1 MKFKREII
9 AIMLI
14 ICMLFTI
21 SAISAAD
28 SGNDT
33 IGVANDTVEATTQDY
48 SLESNDN
55 VEILKD
61 SNDNTLH
68 DLQLNIDHASDGS
81 TVVLDRDYEYDMM
94 NDEETKSYG
103 VIIDK
108 NITIDGQ
115 NHKIDGKGESAIFY
129 VYPNLHVTF
138 KDIVFINSV
147 SSYYG
152 GGAISS
158 SNKVIGNVIN
168 CTFIKN
174 TNTPTNTGGGAI
186 SIQYGWNIINST
198 FINNTDSSNYGG
210 GAIYAISGVFN
221 IENSEFINS
230 SGRWGGAI
238 FLYGATTQIINST
251 FEKNSGSSG
260 GAVYTWSSRM
270 TIISKSTFVN
280 NTASDKGGAIYAR
293 SASTTQIFNSTFE
306 NNDALYGGVIY
317 STQSKEYIVNST
329 FKNNKGIY
337 HGGVIYGTSGSIIKS
352 TNSKFINNSADYYG
366 GTIYVSQ
373 SNITS
378 IHSQFINTSSNY
390 WGGVIYA
397 SESNITSIDSQ
408 FINNSAKDK
417 GGAIYAV
424 ESTNITSIDSKFIN
438 NSDSSGGGAIYTSKG
453 NIKINNSTFVNNKDS
468 SSNNGCGGAAIHST
482 NCTLDIVNSKFINNS
497 AGYCGG
503 AIYAYESNLTSA
515 DSMFI
520 NNSAKLGGAIAS
532 HLGRIQINNSTFK
545 NNNASNNGGAIWG
558 YNSINNDLG
567 SIANSTFINN
577 FALNDGGA
585 ISNDNGNGGT
595 VDRCIFINNT
605 VSDVSKSSSAV
616 YYMAQITNSIFL
628 NHEGRYIFSNNPI
641 ISNNW
646 FGNDA
651 DNFDECPLIVNER
664 PFVDNWYYFDVTSKG
679 NHLIWSLKL
688 YNCSTGES
696 SVVENYNLP
705 DITFSLTPQNLTIDN
720 RKMKM
725 NKTGQHDI
733 GYSLNSETGLL
744 SVQYETFKY
753 DLEVREAE
761 FDALQELINSANP
774 NEEIILTRNYTYT
787 PHIDSIVNGIIIDKP
802 GLTIDGNG
810 FTIDARGQSRIFN
823 VTENAQGVTIKN
835 LILTNGSASEGS
847 VIYSEGNN
855 LKVYDSILL
864 NNGENQI
871 SVTDSSTIEKCWFG
885 NTRDNY
891 NVVKS
896 VAPSSVLKSWYY
908 LDIDDEISNHAV
920 VTLKLYDSTT
930 KESGIDDN
938 YNLPDITFKLS
949 KDKINFEETE
959 IKLNQSGQYDV
970 EYTSDS
976 DKGSITA
983 EYETSKFKKVIGE
996 TDFERLQRYIDEA
1009 NNGDVIDLYENFAYQ
1024 PGDKEIT
1031 IYDKKQLTIDGHG
1044 YTIDAKNQ
1052 CSIIYTVYS
1061 DNLVLK
1067 NITFANAKSSSNGA
1081 AIRSYSNMNIT
1092 NCTFV
1097 NGTSTSSGGFIWF
1110 AVKSNVIKC
1119 TFINGTSTFDD
1130 YWDGSSGAIHLGKWS
1145 DSTTSEGS
1153 TISNSTFI
1161 NCTAIRGGAIRAN
1174 YKASISNCTFI
1185 NGKATDGGGIHM
1197 NGKDSII
1204 FNCTFINGTAGWG
1217 GGAIYSS
1224 VAHSVIKCTF
1234 INNQAPD
1241 HIGGAIQGYTKNMY
1255 ICNSTF
1261 INNTSPEGG
1270 AVWNN
1275 NDNLT
1280 IINSTFI
1287 NNTAGS
1293 YGGAIDAPG
1302 GDGLTV
1308 TNSTFLGNK
1317 AAVHGGILYRNGPNS
1332 LIYNCTFIKNSRTG
1346 NYHAILNHN
1355 SNFTV
1360 DKCLFIENNADY
1372 YWSRLISAQSDTVVS
1387 NSIFLNN
1394 NRDLF
1399 EGSFTIINNW
1409 FGNTINNY
1417 YSKPSY
1423 IDSSV
1428 TLDNWLFVNATFDR
1442 LMNITDTYP
1451 GEFVFQVYENG
1462 AISDYDSSKVH
1473 EVNMTLSAEKGDVDI
1488 TDVVMGDEI
1497 TFTPNE
1503 LGTGKVTASFFRNLG
1518 VTDKSVDITFEIS
1531 KTPTKITLDEPSIIV
1546 PAHKNITNETSKILS
1561 VNPNVEGTFS
1571 YTTDDSTI
1579 INLTDPQFINGLKAG
1594 TAHLYITFTPADL
1607 ERYEPSDC
1615 VIDITVTRD
1624 NSGITAVDSIS
1635 FDYGDSPIDIEVTL
1649 TPEYLNNLYQEERIA
1664 LIFSSSNS
1672 SVFTVDTNGRITP
1685 VNAGKANLTIKF
1697 EQTDDYNASEKN
1709 VTVTV
1714 NKVDSTLVLGNDI
1727 VFDYLS
1733 SNTTTITEL
1742 DGASVDEANIKV
1754 IGHDEAVI
1762 VLEGNVIK
1770 VSNLTVGTY
1779 TLNVT
1784 TTPDANHK
1792 AVSKT
1797 VSITVKRIAPTITI
1811 ENGETDS
1818 VNVKSPITINANVDS
1833 GADLTYTPNETG
1845 IVSLEGN
1852 VATGLK
1858 AGNVNITVSVPQTDN
1873 YLAGSKNIT
1882 ITVNRIDAGIDA
1894 SDFNVDVNVD
1904 KEISVNKPTDYNGEI
1919 TYESK
1924 KPAVASVDNDGK
1936 VTGITGGDAIIT
1948 IKWTQTDLYKKGSY
1962 DVTVTVKKITADISA
1977 VPLTVNVSET
1987 KGLTVN
1993 KPSDFDG
2000 TIVYTLQNPDN
2011 VTVDTNGDVTGLRGG
2026 DVVITLS
2033 WVESPKY
2040 LEGSETVTVTVNKIK
2055 PTITIEKGETASVD
2069 AGSTLDIGATG
2080 SGTLTFESNNT
2091 AVATVDANGV
2101 VTGVIS
2107 GVVNITV
2114 YSAENDQY
2122 LPGSKNIT
2130 VTVNKIEA
2138 KINASEIVVNVK
2150 DTNSLVV
2157 QRPDD
2162 YPSAEITFESQNNNI
2177 AYVGQDGVVSGKIGG
2192 DVVITI
2198 SWEETEKYLSGSY
2211 DVNVHVEKLPA
2222 NLHAQDLEVEYN
2234 HTKQIAV
2241 THDSNGVLSFK
2252 IADNNIA
2259 TVENRNVNGLKIG
2272 ETTLTI
2278 SISGTDEYHPDS
2290 IEVPVKVV
2298 KTSPNLQAEAVLL
2311 HVGNTE
2317 PVVVTHLGNGALS
2330 YEIADTNIAT
2340 VDDEGNV
2347 KGVSDGPTTLK
2358 ISIGES
2364 ENYTSQDIEVNVVVT
2379 NKQIG
2384 NIIISDSQAYS
2395 VDVDGT
2401 ILINAITNSDGT
2413 LTYSI
2418 NDTSVASLSGNELTG
2433 IKGGEVKV
2441 TITLPETLEYSGLT
2455 VSKIIKV
2462 NKLTPQIT
2470 IYNGDSD
2477 VVDVDGNL
2485 IIRANTTSDGDITYA
2500 SNAPNVAT
2508 VDAIGKVTGI
2518 IGGKVNITVKSVEND
2533 KFKESTKNIIVT
2545 VNKLTPTITINNGN
2559 PVSVDV
2565 KSTVNINATKGD
2577 SDGILKYSSGNES
2590 RAVIDTRGN
2599 IRGVT
2604 GYPVVITVSVTE
2616 TERYN
2621 AGSVDVP
2628 VQVNKINPIITINNK
2643 EPVSI
2648 YADESFVIDASAN
2661 GAVLTY
2667 RSCNSSIAA
2676 VGADGNVTGIIG
2688 GVVNITVYA
2697 AETDEYLPGSK
2708 NLTVTVNKLTP
2719 KITIDNG
2726 ESDVVDVDGNLI
2738 IRAHTTSGGDIA
2750 YASNAPNVA
2759 TVDAEGNVTGVT
2771 GGVVNI
2777 TVKSV
2782 ETPKYN
2788 ELTKNIIVTV
2798 NKLTPVITVN
2808 NGNPVS
2814 VDVKST
2820 VNINVTTD
2828 SDGILKYSSGNES
2841 RAVIDTRGNIRGVTG
2856 YPVVIT
2862 VSVTETERYNAGS
2875 VDVPVQVNKIDPV
2888 ITINNAVPVSVDADD
2903 SFVIDAS
2910 ANGAVLTYGS
2920 CNSSIA
2926 AVGADGKVTG
2936 IIGGVVNITVYAAE
2950 TDEYL
2955 PGSKNLTVTVN
2966 KIDAVITPEAL
2977 VLDVFETK
2985 HLTVSIPD
2993 DFKGTIVYASQNPEN
3008 VTVDTNGDVTG
3019 LKGGDAVILLSWN
3032 ETDKYREGSTT
3043 ATVTVN
3049 KINPII
3055 TINNGESASVGV
3067 DKILS
3072 IDASANGAVLS
3083 YESNDTGVAV
3093 VDINTGKVTGNK
3105 VGTAN
3110 ITVYADET
3118 DEYLPGS
3125 KNITVTVNKNPSTIR
3140 VYGATSVDVF
3150 SRITL
3155 EVITES
3161 NGRKLVFESS
3171 DSEIASV
3178 SQSGVVYGLMSGKVN
3193 ITVTA
3198 LENEKYLEKSATIT
3212 ITVNKI
3218 EPQLGLDVANITV
3231 GEAENAYITVPDPGK
3246 VYVKLLKDSQV
3257 LYSAIETLN
3266 YNYYKYTNADLGVGN
3281 YTIIAKYYG
3290 SSRYTE
3296 NTISKEFIV
3305 RPIYKYEFDV
3315 EAEDTV
3321 IGDEVNVT
3329 VTLPDDAEGIIKI
3342 NDNEYE
3348 ITGKKT
3354 VIALPA
3360 QTKSGKN
3367 NITVKYIANEGS
3379 KYDSSQITIG
3389 YNVAKKDAVIKIDP
3403 INDVKVGDNVS
3414 IKVVNETD
3422 GALTIKVNGKE
3433 VSEDYEVIKAG
3444 TYIVTVESPETDVYT
3459 AGFDTY
3465 AFAVDKL
3472 ASDINLT
3479 VVPGKSGEKSVIE
3492 FNVTDGA
3499 SGSVVID
3506 VNGTR
3511 YAVDVADGGLEVV
3524 LGAGSYHVVATYSG
3538 DDKYNA
3544 TESGVQTIDV
3554 GDKLPDNITIIIDDV
3569 EYNITPVN
3577 GTTVNTDLPEE
3588 LEKAKQ
3594 NITNLTEQ
3602 LEDAKAKVDNLTG
3615 ELADAKANA
3624 TKLAEDLADAQAKV
3638 DNLTGELADAKV
3650 KVDNLTGEL
3659 ADAKANATKL
3669 ADDLADAN
3677 AKIDDLTRQLEE
3689 ALANKTKTV
3698 IVDGVEYPI
3707 EYVNGTAVVNTN
3719 QTEPVKEVSNATIT
3733 TPGDVKAGESANVD
3747 VAIPNATG
3755 NVSVIV
3761 DGVETVVP
3769 LVNGTASVPISNVS
3783 AGEHSVVVI
3792 YPGDETHA
3800 QTHSSSTFSV
3810 PVPFATEFV
3819 DIVVFNDLNVS
3830 ATLVGADGD
3839 VIADATITYT
3849 IGSESGSVV
3858 TNSNGQFTIKGES
3871 GVLMTIIYAGDDSY
3885 FATNTSI
3892 KFDTAVPSVPQSTSI
3907 VAEDFTQYACDY
3919 SIGEMGDNFTFR
3931 LVDGNGNPIANKT
3944 VYIGY
3949 NGITLNRT
3957 TDANGYA
3964 AVQINLQNFG
3974 SYTFAVI
3981 FLGDE
3986 DYNASMAVHAINI
3999 NKKTTSISASAK
4011 TFKATAKTKKY
4022 TVTLKTIKGA
4032 SIDGKTY
4039 LKSGKKV
4046 TMTVN
4051 GKTYTATT
4059 NKKGQATFNLKLT
4072 KKGKYTAKISYE
4084 GSFTYEASS
4093 TSAKITIK

>member
-28 SGNDT
+28 SDDVT
-33 IGVANDTVEATTQDY
+33 IGVANETVEATSQDY
-48 SLESNDN
+48 SLESNDD
-55 VEILKD
+55 VEILKA
-61 SNDNTLH
+61 DNENALS
-68 DLQLNIDHASDGS
+68 DLQQTINSATDGS
-81 TVVLDRDYEYDMM
+81 TIVLDRDYEYDMGS
-94 NDEETKSYG
+94 DYETRYDG
-103 VIIDK
+103 VTIDK
-108 NITIDGQ
+108 NLTIDGQ
-115 NHKIDGKGESAIFY
+115 NHKIDGKGESAIFL
-129 VYPNLHVTF
+129 VNPGLHVTF
-138 KDIVFINSV
+138 KNIVFMNGKA
-147 SSYYG
+147 YYG
-152 GGAISS
+152 GAAIYSS
-158 SNKVIGNVIN
+158 KQVVGNVIN

-174 TNTPTNTGGGAI
+174 TNLGTNYAGGAI
-186 SIQYGWNIINST
+186 NIRSNNWNIINST

-210 GAIYAISGVFN
+210 GAIYAVSGDF
-221 IENSEFINS
+221 IIRNSEFINS
-230 SGRWGGAI
+230 SGKYGGAI
-238 FLYGATTQIINST
+238 FLYSATTQIINST
-251 FEKNSGSSG
+251 FEKNTGSSG
-260 GAVYTWSSRM
+260 GVIYAWSAEIQIYS
-270 TIISKSTFVN
+270 STFEKNTGSSGGVVYLYNSN
-280 NTASDKGGAIYAR
+280 NNYID
-293 SASTTQIFNSTFE
+293 NSTFE
-306 NNDALYGGVIY
+306 NNEATYGGVVY
-317 STQSKEYIVNST
+317 LYNSNNNYIDNST
-329 FKNNKGIY
+329 FENNKGIY

-366 GTIYVSQ
+366 GAIYASK

-378 IHSQFINTSSNY
+378 INSQFINTSSNYY

-397 SESNITSIDSQ
+397 SESDITSIDSQ
-408 FINNSAKDK
+408 FINSFASNY
-417 GGAIYAV
+417 GGVIYAS
-424 ESTNITSIDSKFIN
+424 ESNITSIDSKFIN
-438 NSDSSGGGAIYTSKG
+438 NSDSSGGGAIYASKG
-453 NIKINNSTFVNNKDS
+453 NIKINNSTFVNNTDS
-468 SSNNGCGGAAIHST
+468 SSNSGGAVIYS
-482 NCTLDIVNSKFINNS
+482 NSVTLDIINSKFINNS
-497 AGYCGG
+497 ANYYGG
-503 AIYAYESNLTSA
+503 AIYAYESNITSA

-532 HLGRIQINNSTFK
+532 HSGRIQINNSTFK

-558 YNSINNDLG
+558 TYSINNDLG

-585 ISNDNGNGGT
+585 IYNYDGNGGI

-605 VSDVSKSSSAV
+605 VSDVSKSTSAI

-688 YNCSTGES
+688 YNRSTGES

-725 NKTGQHDI
+725 NKTGQYDLE
-733 GYSLNSETGLL
+733 YALTSETGLL

-753 DLEVREAE
+753 DLEIKEAE
-761 FDALQELINSANP
+761 FDALQELINSANAY
-774 NEEIILTRNYTYT
+774 EEIKLTRNYTYT
-787 PHIDSIVNGIIIDKP
+787 PHIDSIVNGIVIDKP

-871 SVTDSSTIEKCWFG
+871 SVTDSATIEKCWFG
-885 NTRDNY
+885 HTRENY
-891 NVVKS
+891 TFGEY
-896 VAPSSVLKSWYY
+896 VAPSSALKSWYY
-908 LDIDDEISNHAV
+908 LDIDDETANHAI
-920 VTLKLYDSTT
+920 VTLKLYDATT
-930 KESGIDDN
+930 KQSSIDDD

-949 KDKINFEETE
+949 KENLNFDETE
-959 IKLNQSGQYDV
+959 IKLNKSGQYDV
-970 EYTSDS
+970 EYTSVS
-976 DKGSITA
+976 AKGSITA
-983 EYETSKFKKVIGE
+983 EYETSKFRRVIGE
-996 TDFERLQRYIDEA
+996 TDFERLQRYINEA
-1009 NNGDVIDLYENFAYQ
+1009 NAGDVINLYGDFIYQ
-1024 PGDKEIT
+1024 TGDTQIEIT
-1031 IYDKKQLTIDGHG
+1031 KKLTIDGHG
-1044 YTIDAKNQ
+1044 FTIDAKNQ
-1052 CSIIYTVYS
+1052 CNIFNIHDAEYPGV
-1061 DNLVLK
+1061 DLK
-1067 NITFANAKSSSNGA
+1067 NIKFTNTKTSNWGS
-1081 AIRSYSNMNIT
+1081 AIFSYSNMHII

-1097 NGTSTSSGGFIWF
+1097 NGTAYGGGFVYLLYTSYVTNCTFINGT
-1110 AVKSNVIKC
+1110 ASSPGGAIYLHEYAGRTQISGC
-1119 TFINGTSTFDD
+1119 TFINGTSV
-1130 YWDGSSGAIHLGKWS
+1130 DGCAIYMDG
-1145 DSTTSEGS
+1145 E
-1153 TISNSTFI
+1153 NSI
-1161 NCTAIRGGAIRAN
+1161 
-1174 YKASISNCTFI
+1174 ISNCTFI
-1185 NGKATDGGGIHM
+1185 NGT
-1197 NGKDSII
+1197 S
-1204 FNCTFINGTAGWG
+1204 GWG
-1217 GGAIYSS
+1217 GGAIRATKAFSLINS
-1224 VAHSVIKCTF
+1224 KL
-1234 INNQAPD
+1234 INNTAKEQ
-1241 HIGGAIQGYTKNMY
+1241 GGAIQSYAQDVY
-1255 ICNSTF
+1255 IYNTTF
-1261 INNTSPEGG
+1261 INNTSPQGGAIRNDKPNLTVINSTFIHNTVTGEGG
-1270 AVWNN
+1270 AIANYGNNLTIVNSTFNN
-1275 NDNLT
+1275 NSAGFDQKGGAICTAWSDGSN
-1280 IINSTFI
+1280 IINSTFF
-1287 NNTAGS
+1287 NNS
-1293 YGGAIDAPG
+1293 
-1302 GDGLTV
+1302 GDCG
-1308 TNSTFLGNK
+1308 
-1317 AAVHGGILYRNGPNS
+1317 AAVYIGASNS
-1332 LIYNCTFIKNSRTG
+1332 LIFNSTFIKNRETG
-1346 NYHAILNHN
+1346 TRSIVHN
-1355 SNFTV
+1355 DKDNLKI
-1360 DKCLFIENNADY
+1360 DKCLFIENMGEDY
-1372 YWSRLISAQSDTVVS
+1372 SAAMVYGQSDTVVS

-1394 NRDLF
+1394 HARRVFSN
-1399 EGSFTIINNW
+1399 GPFTIDNNW
-1409 FGNTINNY
+1409 YGSTIDNY
-1417 YSKPSY
+1417 DQVPINEYGDVVP
-1423 IDSSV
+1423 
-1428 TLDNWLFVNATFDR
+1428 DNWLFVNATFDR
-1442 LMNITDTYP
+1442 EMNITDIYL
-1451 GEFVFQVYENG
+1451 GKFVFQSYNNG
-1462 AISDYDSSKVH
+1462 EVSNYDASKLH
-1473 EVNMTLSAEKGDVDI
+1473 DVNLTLSAENGEIDKRSAE
-1488 TDVVMGDEI
+1488 MGDEI
-1497 TFTPNE
+1497 TYTPTQ
-1503 LGTGKVTASFFRNLG
+1503 LGTGNITANFFKNLG
-1518 VTDKSVDITFEIS
+1518 VSDKYVNITFEIS
-1531 KTPTKITLDEPSIIV
+1531 KTPTQISLDDTSISVLAHHNILDEISPVVTPSG
-1546 PAHKNITNETSKILS
+1546 
-1561 VNPNVEGTFS
+1561 VEGTFS
-1571 YTTDDSTI
+1571 YTTDNSTI
-1579 INLTDPQFINGLKAG
+1579 IDVTNSQSISGLKAG
-1594 TAHLYITFTPADL
+1594 TAQLTITFNPTKDDSYVSSSITL
-1607 ERYEPSDC
+1607 
-1615 VIDITVTRD
+1615 DITVNKDT
-1624 NSGITAVDSIS
+1624 SGITAEPIS
-1635 FDYGDSPIDIEVTL
+1635 FDYDGEPKDINVNL
-1649 TPEYLNNLYQEERIA
+1649 TPEYLNNLYKLKSVGLTFI
-1664 LIFSSSNS
+1664 STNT
-1672 SVFTVDTNGRITP
+1672 SVFTVDTNGKITP
-1685 VNAGKANLTIKF
+1685 KSAGKANLTIRY
-1697 EQTDDYNASEKN
+1697 EESDDYLASEKN
-1709 VTVTV
+1709 ITVTV
-1714 NKVDSTLVLGNDI
+1714 NKVDSELILGNDYI
-1727 VFDYLS
+1727 VFNYLS
-1733 SNTTTITEL
+1733 SNTTTFTVTGGTVEK
-1742 DGASVDEANIKV
+1742 ANIKV
-1754 IGHDEAVI
+1754 IDHDEAVI
-1762 VLEGNVIK
+1762 DLTGNVIT
-1770 VSNLTVGTY
+1770 VSNLTVGKY

-1784 TTPDANHK
+1784 TTPDGNHN

-1797 VSITVKRIAPTITI
+1797 VGITVNRIAPTITI
-1811 ENGETDS
+1811 KNGETDS
-1818 VNVKSPITINANVDS
+1818 VNVKSSININANVDS

-1858 AGNVNITVSVPQTDN
+1858 AGKVNITVSVPETDN

-1882 ITVNRIDAGIDA
+1882 ITVNRIDAVIDA
-1894 SDFNVDVNVD
+1894 SDFNVDVNAD

-1924 KPAVASVDNDGK
+1924 TPAVASVDNDGK

-1962 DVTVTVKKITADISA
+1962 NVTVTVKKITADISA

-1993 KPSDFDG
+1993 KPGDFDG
-2000 TIVYTLQNPDN
+2000 TIVYTPQNPDN

-2033 WVESPKY
+2033 WAESPKY

-2222 NLHAQDLEVEYN
+2222 NLHAQNLEVEYN
-2234 HTKQIAV
+2234 HTKQISV

-2259 TVENRNVNGLKIG
+2259 TVENRNVKGLKIG

-2278 SISGTDEYHPDS
+2278 SISGTGEYHSDS

-2317 PVVVTHLGNGALS
+2317 PVVATHLGNGALS
-2330 YEIADTNIAT
+2330 YEITDTNIAT
-2340 VDDEGNV
+2340 VDTKGNV
-2347 KGVSDGPTTLK
+2347 TGVSDGPTTLK

-2401 ILINAITNSDGT
+2401 ILINATTNSDGT

-2462 NKLTPQIT
+2462 NKLTPEIT
-2470 IYNGDSD
+2470 IYNGESD

-2577 SDGILKYSSGNES
+2577 SDGILKYASGNES

-2604 GYPVVITVSVTE
+2604 GYPVVITVSVTG

-2648 YADESFVIDASAN
+2648 YADEYFVIDASAN

-2667 RSCNSSIAA
+2667 GSCNSSIAA
-2676 VGADGNVTGIIG
+2676 VGADGKVTGIIG

-2719 KITIDNG
+2719 QITIYNG

-2738 IRAHTTSGGDIA
+2738 IRANTTSKGDIT
-2750 YASNAPNVA
+2750 YASNATNVA

-2771 GGVVNI
+2771 GGLVNI

-2828 SDGILKYSSGNES
+2828 SDGILKYASGNES

-2862 VSVTETERYNAGS
+2862 VSVTGTERYNAGS

-2910 ANGAVLTYGS
+2910 ANGAVLSYGS

-2926 AVGADGKVTG
+2926 AVGDDGNVTG

-3093 VDINTGKVTGNK
+3093 VDINTGKVTGK
-3105 VGTAN
+3105 KAGTAN
-3110 ITVYADET
+3110 ITVYAAET

-3125 KNITVTVNKNPSTIR
+3125 KNITVTVNKNPSTII
-3140 VYGATSVDVF
+3140 VYGATSIDVF
-3150 SRITL
+3150 GTMIL

-3161 NGRKLVFESS
+3161 TGRKLVFESS
-3171 DSEIASV
+3171 NGEIADV
-3178 SQSGVVYGLMSGKVN
+3178 SQSGVVYGLMSGKVT

-3433 VSEDYEVIKAG
+3433 VSEDYEVTKAG

-3524 LGAGSYHVVATYSG
+3524 LGAGSYPVVATYSG

-3544 TESGVQTIDV
+3544 AESGVQTIDV

-3669 ADDLADAN
+3669 ADDLADAKVKVDNLTGELADAKANATKLADDLADAN

-3733 TPGDVKAGESANVD
+3733 TPGDVKAGESANVT
-3747 VAIPNATG
+3747 VSVPGATG
-3755 NVSVIV
+3755 NVSVII

-3769 LVNGTASVPISNVS
+3769 LDENGNAVIPIENLT
-3783 AGEHSVVVI
+3783 AGEHSVVVV
-3792 YPGDETHA
+3792 Y
-3800 QTHSSSTFSV
+3800 
-3810 PVPFATEFV
+3810 
-3819 DIVVFNDLNVS
+3819 
-3830 ATLVGADGD
+3830 DGD
-3839 VIADATITYT
+3839 DT
-3849 IGSESGSVV
+3849 
-3858 TNSNGQFTIKGES
+3858 
-3871 GVLMTIIYAGDDSY
+3871 YAGFHKAAT
-3885 FATNTSI
+3885 FAASVISSDFVNVTVDGSGYI
-3892 KFDTAVPSVPQSTSI
+3892 DAV
-3907 VAEDFTQYACDY
+3907 
-3919 SIGEMGDNFTFR
+3919 
-3931 LVDGNGNPIANKT
+3931 LVDSMGNPIANAT
-3944 VYIGY
+3944 VVYKI
-3949 NGITLNRT
+3949 NGAEANIT
-3957 TDANGYA
+3957 TDENGWFLLKNTNNAIVEFSYA
-3964 AVQINLQNFG
+3964 G
-3974 SYTFAVI
+3974 S
-3981 FLGDE
+3981 D
-3986 DYNASMAVHAINI
+3986 
-3999 NKKTTSISASAK
+3999 
-4011 TFKATAKTKKY
+4011 FK
-4022 TVTLKTIKGA
+4022 IKP
-4032 SIDGKTY
+4032 
-4039 LKSGKKV
+4039 
-4046 TMTVN
+4046 
-4051 GKTYTATT
+4051 
-4059 NKKGQATFNLKLT
+4059 
-4072 KKGKYTAKISYE
+4072 
-4084 GSFTYEASS
+4084 S
-4093 TSAKITIK
+4093 TSVTTV